1 MKLRIFEA
9 MGSRSFYEYAPTS
22 PAERIARHPWSLACY
37 GINFS
42 TIRN

>member
-9 MGSRSFYEYAPTS
+9 MGSRSFYGYPPTNQ
-22 PAERIARHPWSLACY
+22 AEGIARHPWSLVCY